1 MRDASYRFFQN
12 RACEFFPCHTVEDV
26 EKFNCLF
33 CYCPLYLRE
42 KCLGNPSYLV
52 DGRGCKI
59 KDCSNCTVVH
69 RPEMYDEIMHQ
80 LGRQDQV
87 LELSIR
93 SFWNEILERMAE
105 IAGWHQMDEEMSRE
119 HRSTA
124 VSAVT
129 NLLQKHKYFYRVEVL
144 LQPFDKSCVQDGKFQ
159 FGGQEIRCNV
169 LERIDRSQV
178 ENGYIYAFHAPDINV
193 DEGESLL
200 AKYYL
205 EVFQI
210 ACMDVCRQ
218 QIQDYLERKHSVLQK
233 QYCSPSFGP
242 GYYGMDIDAVPKLIS
257 FLEADTV
264 GVKWQ
269 EDKLYPIMSLVGV
282 YLISKGELLAE
293 CKDCAGC
300 LGQAGGCQYCM
311 NR

>member
-1 MRDASYRFFQN
+1 M
-12 RACEFFPCHTVEDV
+12 
-26 EKFNCLF
+26 
-33 CYCPLYLRE
+33 
-42 KCLGNPSYLV
+42 
-52 DGRGCKI
+52 
-59 KDCSNCTVVH
+59 
-69 RPEMYDEIMHQ
+69 
-80 LGRQDQV
+80 
-87 LELSIR
+87 
-93 SFWNEILERMAE
+93 
-105 IAGWHQMDEEMSRE
+105 
-119 HRSTA
+119 
-124 VSAVT
+124 
-129 NLLQKHKYFYRVEVL
+129 QKHKYFYRVEVL

-205 EVFQI
+205 EVFLI

-282 YLISKGELLAE
+282 YLISKGELLAK

>member
-1 MRDASYRFFQN
+1 MDASYRFFQN
-12 RACEFFPCHTVEDV
+12 RACEFFPCHAVEDV

-105 IAGWHQMDEEMSRE
+105 IAGWHQMDEEMRRE

-293 CKDCAGC
+293 
-300 LGQAGGCQYCM
+300 
-311 NR
+311 